1 MTFYGESLFALGILI
16 LLVTVGLAVLF
27 ALTQMIRSKRI
38 KSRLAKEY
46 GERPK
51 R

>member
-16 LLVTVGLAVLF
+16 ILAAAAAAAFFILISVL
-27 ALTQMIRSKRI
+27 TTKRI

-46 GERPK
+46 GEKPNR
-51 R
+51 